1 MKIVLDTN
9 TYCDF
14 AEGLDQVVDFIAA
27 RSTEIFIPSP
37 VIGELQYGFRKGS
50 RFEFNDGKLR
60 QIIDLLKIQIIDVNM
75 SVARKYGAIFLALV
89 KKGRKIPINDVW
101 VAAGCMEVGGTLL
114 TRDGHFNEVEQ
125 IDKVILI

>member
-14 AEGLDQVVDFIAA
+14 AEGLENIVDIIAT
-27 RSTEIFIPSP
+27 RSKEIFIPSP

-60 QIIDLLKIQIIDVNM
+60 QITDLLKIQMIDVDM

-101 VAAGCMEVGGTLL
+101 VAACCMEVGGTLL
-114 TRDGHFNEVEQ
+114 TRDSHFNDVEQ
-125 IDKVILI
+125 IDKIIV

>member
-14 AEGLDQVVDFIAA
+14 AEGLNQVVDFIAT
-27 RSTEIFIPSP
+27 RSNEIFLPAP

-50 RFEFNDGKLR
+50 RFEFNDQKLI
-60 QIIDLLKIQIIDVNM
+60 QIIDLLKIQIIDVDM
-75 SVARKYGAIFLALV
+75 SVSRKYGVIFLALV

-101 VAAGCMEVGGTLL
+101 IAACCMEIGGTLL
-114 TRDGHFNEVEQ
+114 TRDRHFSDIEQ
-125 IDKVILI
+125 IDKVLI